1 MNIVT
6 EIPAAKVIAEIKRA
20 GVVVEGE
27 EALVVL
33 LSTPGQALEVCR
45 RAILSAGFYGVRFN
59 AAQGGIDEPLLV
71 EAFSA
76 VLAPED
82 AVLTAKLLLTNLYQ
96 PPRKADDKQD
106 DDLEGFRKLVRRS
119 YLWIVVLCVAIV
131 VGVAVKTSLA
141 KAIVIALAFYPLLT
155 AGWYYTTKD
164 VTHGP
169 KFKQMSRTAQINTL
183 LRVAGL
189 FMSAAAFLYAV
200 PKLF

>member
-1 MNIVT
+1 MTNNGKI
-6 EIPAAKVIAEIKRA
+6 AAADVVAKMKSA
-20 GVVVEGE
+20 GVVVVSE
-27 EALVVL
+27 EELVERLSAPGPALD
-33 LSTPGQALEVCR
+33 VCR
-45 RAILSAGFYGVRFN
+45 KAILSAGYYGVRFK
-59 AAQGGIDEPLLV
+59 AAHGGIDEPLLV

-82 AVLTAKLLLTNLYQ
+82 AALTAKLLLTNLYQ
-96 PPRKADDKQD
+96 PPRNADNKQD
-106 DDLEGFRKLVRRS
+106 DDLEGFRKLVRHG

-131 VGVAVKTSLA
+131 VGFAVKTSLA

-183 LRVAGL
+183 FRVAGL
-189 FMSAAAFLYAV
+189 FMSAAAFFYAV

>member
-1 MNIVT
+1 MTNNGKN
-6 EIPAAKVIAEIKRA
+6 AAADVVAKMKSA
-20 GVVVEGE
+20 GVVVVGE
-27 EALVVL
+27 EALVEQ
-33 LSTPGQALEVCR
+33 LSAPGPAVEVCR
-45 RAILSAGFYGVRFN
+45 IAVLNAGVYGVRFN

-82 AVLTAKLLLTNLYQ
+82 AVYTAKLLLSNLYQ
-96 PPRKADDKQD
+96 PRRNADNKQD
-106 DDLEGFRKLVRRS
+106 DDLEGFRKLVRHG

-131 VGVAVKTSLA
+131 VGFAVKTSLA

-183 LRVAGL
+183 FRVAGL

>member
-1 MNIVT
+1 MKIVT
-6 EIPAAKVIAEIKRA
+6 EIPAEKVIEEIKRA
-20 GVVVEGE
+20 GVVVVGE
-27 EALVVL
+27 EALVEL
-33 LSTPGQALEVCR
+33 LSTPGPALEVCR

-76 VLAPED
+76 ALAPED
-82 AVLTAKLLLTNLYQ
+82 AVLTAKLLLANLYQ
-96 PPRKADDKQD
+96 PPRKADSKQD
-106 DDLEGFRKLVRRS
+106 DDLEGFRKLVRHG
-119 YLWIVVLCVAIV
+119 YLWIVVLCVAVV
-131 VGVAVKTSLA
+131 VGFAVKTSLA
-141 KAIVIALAFYPLLT
+141 QAIVIALAFYPLLT

-183 LRVAGL
+183 FRVAGL
-189 FMSAAAFLYAV
+189 FMSAAAFFYAV